1 MHHDW
6 SGIEAFCLSRQIG
19 LTFSEPMARHTS
31 LGIGGPADMLLSPDE
46 QSLLEVIAVLRDK
59 QIPYTVLGRG
69 TNVLVHD
76 GGIEGAVILTAAMK
90 TCSLSGNGTACVQ
103 SGMARQAFIVSAIR
117 AGFSGMEGL
126 AGIPGSVGGAV
137 AGNAG
142 SFGYEMKDVVVSC
155 SVLLPD
161 GVLREMG
168 TKEMAFAYRKT
179 GLPDGAVI
187 VSTEVGLKRDDP
199 VEIQKRFRSFM
210 KEKKAGQPV
219 WQRSAGCVFR
229 NPPGLSAGKLIDEA
243 GCKGMTAGG
252 ISVSTVHANFFINSA
267 CGTAVDFLRLMD
279 AVARR
284 VHHAFGIILEPEIR
298 KIGRWGQTCKLH

>member
-1 MHHDW
+1 
-6 SGIEAFCLSRQIG
+6 
-19 LTFSEPMARHTS
+19 MA
-31 LGIGGPADMLLSPDE
+31 L
-46 QSLLEVIAVLRDK
+46 
-59 QIPYTVLGRG
+59 
-69 TNVLVHD
+69 
-76 GGIEGAVILTAAMK
+76 
-90 TCSLSGNGTACVQ
+90 
-103 SGMARQAFIVSAIR
+103 QAFIVSAIR

-229 NPPGLSAGKLIDEA
+229 NPPAFRRENS
-243 GCKGMTAGG
+243 
-252 ISVSTVHANFFINSA
+252 STRQ
-267 CGTAVDFLRLMD
+267 G
-279 AVARR
+279 AR
-284 VHHAFGIILEPEIR
+284 A
-298 KIGRWGQTCKLH
+298 